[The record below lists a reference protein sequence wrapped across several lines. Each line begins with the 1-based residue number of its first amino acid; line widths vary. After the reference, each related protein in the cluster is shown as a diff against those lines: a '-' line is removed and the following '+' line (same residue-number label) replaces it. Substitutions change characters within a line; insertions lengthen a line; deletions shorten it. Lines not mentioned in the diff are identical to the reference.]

1 MKEKIAL
8 LVDSMCDLPSEII
21 ERFGI
26 YVIAPRIIYPYGE
39 FRDRLEIS
47 PEEVYSRMPAEI
59 PTTSL
64 PSIEDINN
72 AFERIQL
79 DGFTHVLAVHIS
91 NALSSTVEVVAMQAR
106 EFKDLTVSVIDSKT
120 LTMGTGW
127 MVYDAA
133 KNIAEGWSF
142 DKIVDR
148 INQLKSRVKVY
159 YILETLEYLRRG
171 GRIGKVAGMLAE
183 FMHFKPVI
191 SVDLEGKYFTYA
203 KTRGRIKS
211 IDKLVEIVQKA
222 VQDGPVNLAIMHGGA
237 KEEFDK
243 LVDRLTALPNIKEV
257 VTSDISPALGVNT
270 GPGLLGVAIQQL

>member
-1 MKEKIAL
+1 MNEKIAL
-8 LVDSMCDLPSEII
+8 LVDSMCDLPREII
-21 ERFGI
+21 DRFGI

-39 FRDRLEIS
+39 FRDRLEIT
-47 PEEVYSRMPAEI
+47 PEEVYGRMPDEI

-64 PSIEDINN
+64 PSIEDIME
-72 AFERIQL
+72 AFDRIKL

-91 NALSSTVEVVAMQAR
+91 NALSSTVEVVAMQAK
-106 EFKDLTVSVIDSKT
+106 EIKELTINVVDSKT

-133 KNIAEGWSF
+133 KNIAAGWSF
-142 DKIVDR
+142 DKVVQR
-148 INQLKSRVKVY
+148 INQVKSQVKVY

-191 SVDLEGKYFTYA
+191 SVDLEGKYFTFA

-211 IDKLVEIVQKA
+211 IEKLVEIVQKA
-222 VQDGPVNLAIMHGGA
+222 AQAGPVNLAIMHGGA
-237 KEEFDK
+237 QDEFDK
-243 LVDRLTALPNIKEV
+243 LVKRLTALPNIKEV

-270 GPGLLGVAIQQL
+270 GPGLLGVAIQEL